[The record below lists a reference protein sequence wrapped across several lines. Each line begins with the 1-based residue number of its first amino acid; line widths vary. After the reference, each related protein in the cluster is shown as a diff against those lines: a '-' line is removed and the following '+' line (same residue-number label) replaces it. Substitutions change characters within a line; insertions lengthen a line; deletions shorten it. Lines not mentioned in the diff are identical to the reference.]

1 MATVEERVASIEAT
15 LPHLATKADV
25 EALSA
30 DLALLEGRIRGDL
43 LKVVIGLASLQL
55 LGLAAVA
62 TIVRFVA

>member
-1 MATVEERVASIEAT
+1 MVSIEERVASIEAT

-25 EALSA
+25 EALRA
-30 DLALLEGRIRGDL
+30 DIALLEGRIRGDL

-62 TIVRFVA
+62 AIVRFVG